1 MNQSCL
7 KVYIYLIYLHTSISF
22 AIQFLKRNWEEIP
35 HIYVQKS
42 GIILKKCVYTFD
54 HNNIIQIFLAGQ
66 Y

>member
-7 KVYIYLIYLHTSISF
+7 KVYIYFRSF

-54 HNNIIQIFLAGQ
+54 HNNNIQIFLAGQ